1 MVGKICEKPINNFK
15 MVPSSFQNF
24 WKSFRVYLAKEEN
37 KGKINA
43 KRKQ

>member
-1 MVGKICEKPINNFK
+1 MVRKICEKPINNFK
-15 MVPSSFQNF
+15 MVLGFF
-24 WKSFRVYLAKEEN
+24 WKSFGVYLAKEEN